1 MEEIRV
7 VLADDHELFRAGIR
21 SLLEN
26 IKEVKIIGEAAD
38 GYAVIE
44 LVEKYNPELAILDIS
59 MPGLNGLE
67 ALSRISK
74 SSPNTKVI
82 LLSMYSN
89 KEYVLQALKSGAS
102 GYILKDVAWDELEL
116 AIKKVMRGELY
127 LYSKVAHHVIEFLKK
142 DKPGVKTNLTDTDY
156 DQLSPRHY
164 EVLKLIGEGL
174 STKEIAMKLNLSIN
188 TVESHRKELM
198 KRLDIHDIAG
208 LVRHSIKIG
217 LVSLE

>member
-44 LVEKYNPELAILDIS
+44 LVEKHNPELAILDIS

-67 ALSRISK
+67 ALVRISK

-127 LYSKVAHHVIEFLKK
+127 LYSKVAHHVIEFIKK
-142 DKPGVKTNLTDTDY
+142 DRPGVKTNLADTDY
-156 DQLSPRHY
+156 EQLSPRHY
-164 EVLKLIGEGL
+164 EVLKLIGEGH
-174 STKEIAMKLNLSIN
+174 STKEIAIKLNLSVN